1 MGATSRDDKCACA
14 GRCDADKC
22 ACAGRCDAEK
32 RACAASHGA
41 DKCKRAA
48 SHGAE
53 KCKRGGRT
61 PLGVMA
67 RLSVLV
73 APLSGFMALAVTL
86 GLLGN
91 LAATAVTALGGVA
104 VVGALGLPAGIVLP
118 GATAALVAMAVC
130 ALVRGAL
137 RYGEQMCNHYIAF
150 RVLALVR
157 DRVFGALRRLA
168 PAKLAT
174 RRRGD
179 LVSLV
184 TSDVEL
190 LEVFYA
196 HTISPVAIA
205 SLFAL
210 VMLAFLALVH
220 PALALVAAASYAVVG
235 VAMPLLASRLSGTC
249 GGRFRAAAGELG
261 GYVLD
266 SLRGLDEIQQ
276 YGAGEE
282 RLREM
287 TRLDDA
293 LAADERGLKDAAGW
307 ASGATGAAIV
317 LADVALL
324 ATGAWLCAAGALSA
338 GDAVVAQLAFMG
350 SFGPFVALS
359 GLGSTLQQ
367 TIAAGGRVLDVLDET
382 PACAE
387 VTGRAPLGEVDGMSV
402 RDVSFS
408 YDEGLVLDDVSLEV
422 PCGSVVGV
430 CGRSGS
436 GKSTLLRLMMRFW
449 DVSSGSVEVSGR
461 DVREV
466 NGCDLREAQALVAQD
481 TDVFHDTIRNNVL
494 VGRPDATDEE
504 VEAACRMAALDDF
517 VRGLPHGYDTMVGE
531 LGETLSGGE
540 RQRLGL
546 ARAFLHDAPVMLLDE
561 PTSNLDSLN
570 EGVILR
576 ALREGCRDRA
586 VVLVSHRPSTMCVAD
601 RVVSC
606 ERGRVS

>member
-1 MGATSRDDKCACA
+1 M
-14 GRCDADKC
+14 
-22 ACAGRCDAEK
+22 
-32 RACAASHGA
+32 
-41 DKCKRAA
+41 
-48 SHGAE
+48 
-53 KCKRGGRT
+53 
-61 PLGVMA
+61 MA

-104 VVGALGLPAGIVLP
+104 VVGTLGLSAGIVLP
-118 GATAALVAMAVC
+118 GATVALVAMAVC

-210 VMLAFLALVH
+210 AMLAFLALVH

-324 ATGAWLCAAGALSA
+324 ATGAWLCAAGPLSV

-408 YDEGLVLDDVSLEV
+408 YDGEKRADCKRAGCRAEACCKHAGCCGKACCKRACACCHAHRDDALVLDDVSLEV
-422 PCGSVVGV
+422 PRGSVVGV

-517 VRGLPHGYDTMVGE
+517 VRGLPQGYDTMVGE

-586 VVLVSHRPSTMCVAD
+586 VVLVSHRPSTMRVAD

-606 ERGRVS
+606 EHGRVS

>member
-1 MGATSRDDKCACA
+1 
-14 GRCDADKC
+14 
-22 ACAGRCDAEK
+22 
-32 RACAASHGA
+32 
-41 DKCKRAA
+41 
-48 SHGAE
+48 
-53 KCKRGGRT
+53 
-61 PLGVMA
+61 MA

-104 VVGALGLPAGIVLP
+104 VVGTLGLSAGIELP
-118 GATAALVAMAVC
+118 GATVALVAMAVC

-324 ATGAWLCAAGALSA
+324 VTGAWLCAAGPLSA

-408 YDEGLVLDDVSLEV
+408 YDGEKRADCKRAGCRAEACCKHAGCCGRACCRRACACCHAHRDDALVLDDVSLEV
-422 PCGSVVGV
+422 PRGSVVGV

-461 DVREV
+461 DVREVNGCDVREV

-517 VRGLPHGYDTMVGE
+517 VRGLPQGYDTMVGE

-586 VVLVSHRPSTMCVAD
+586 VVLVSHRPSTMRVAD

-606 ERGRVS
+606 EHGRVS